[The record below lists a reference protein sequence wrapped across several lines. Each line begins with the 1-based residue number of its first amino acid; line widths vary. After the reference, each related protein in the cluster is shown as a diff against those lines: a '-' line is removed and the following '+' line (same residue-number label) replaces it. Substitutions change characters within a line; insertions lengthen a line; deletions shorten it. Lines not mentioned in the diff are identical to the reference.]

1 MTCEEVDRIK
11 QTVDPRTAT
20 RALVVAVSSHIM
32 SCRRCAKISKEGLA
46 NNMRRGLAVLSDKEL
61 ARLKELED
69 AVLADPEAREMLQKA
84 VDTGI
89 Y

>member
-20 RALVVAVSSHIM
+20 RALVAAVSSHIM

-46 NNMRRGLAVLSDKEL
+46 NDMRRGLAVLSDKEL
-61 ARLKELED
+61 KELED
-69 AVLADPEAREMLQKA
+69 VVLADPEAREMIQKA

>member
-20 RALVVAVSSHIM
+20 RALVAAVSSHIM

-46 NNMRRGLAVLSDKEL
+46 NDMRRGVLLRNGEL
-61 ARLKELED
+61 DRLKELEA